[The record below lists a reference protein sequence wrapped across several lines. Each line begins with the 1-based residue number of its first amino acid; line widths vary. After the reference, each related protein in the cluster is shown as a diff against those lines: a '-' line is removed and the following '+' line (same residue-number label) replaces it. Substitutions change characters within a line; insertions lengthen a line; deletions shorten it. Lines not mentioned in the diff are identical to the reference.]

1 MIGIR
6 VRITVGIRIRIGLGL
21 GLASVFVAFA
31 MKRDVTRY
39 ATLITRGLRERSEGV
54 VVLIK
59 LSSFLFKMIV
69 ENIILFNGYFI

>member
-21 GLASVFVAFA
+21 RLGSVFVVFA

-39 ATLITRGLRERSEGV
+39 ATDHARTERAERRSCCSDQV
-54 VVLIK
+54 VIF
-59 LSSFLFKMIV
+59 SF
-69 ENIILFNGYFI
+69 